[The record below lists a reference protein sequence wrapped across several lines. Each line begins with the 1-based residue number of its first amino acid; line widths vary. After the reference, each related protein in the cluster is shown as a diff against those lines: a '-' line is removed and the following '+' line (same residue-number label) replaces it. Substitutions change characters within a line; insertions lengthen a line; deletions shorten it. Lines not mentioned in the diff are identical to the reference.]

1 MPPLSPFPPPWPAAT
16 ELVGLCF
23 DLVPGADYRLYPQY
37 TIGLH
42 AWFLQQIGAFDPE
55 LSAYLHD
62 GEAEKAFNL
71 SPLVPVAGAG
81 EDALQ
86 LRRGQVYHWGV
97 RGLNRRVVQ
106 GLAVWLRRL
115 PDQVGLR
122 GAPLGIRRVS
132 LGLPPTTYAS
142 LAAISPGSSLSLS
155 FTSPTSFRRRGHH
168 LPLPWPPNLFH
179 SYLRRWNAFSGH
191 PVEAEAFLDWVEE
204 GVLILR
210 HQLRSEKIAAGKR
223 GSVTGF
229 TGQVSFGLTA
239 EAAAHPQFCQL
250 FYSLGHYAPYCG
262 TGHKTPFGLGQTH
275 LGWRSTAPSPQADQQ
290 QQLADRIDALTSHF
304 LAQKKR
310 TGGHRAQ
317 DSAVTW
323 ATIVARREL
332 GESLQTIAADLEI
345 PYQTAKTYGKL
356 ARRYLSDGL

>member
-1 MPPLSPFPPPWPAAT
+1 MPPLPPPWPAAT

-23 DLVPGADYRLYPQY
+23 DLVPSHDHRLYPQY
-37 TIGLH
+37 TMGLH

-62 GEAEKAFNL
+62 GETEKAFNL

-86 LRRGQVYHWGV
+86 LRRGQVYQWWV
-97 RGLNRRVVQ
+97 RGLTRRVVQ

-115 PDQVGLR
+115 PDQVGWR
-122 GAPLGIRRVS
+122 GAPLEIRRVS

-142 LAAISPGSSLSLS
+142 LAAVSPESSLSLS

-168 LPLPWPPNLFH
+168 LPLPWPPNVFH
-179 SYLRRWNAFSGH
+179 SYLRRWQIFSGH
-191 PVEAEAFLDWVEE
+191 PVEAQAFLTWVEE
-204 GVLILR
+204 GVLIRR
-210 HQLRSEKIAAGKR
+210 HRLCSEKVAAGKR

-229 TGQVSFGLTA
+229 TGQVSFGLTP
-239 EAAAHPQFCQL
+239 EAAAHPQFCQV
-250 FYSLGHYAPYCG
+250 FSSLGHYAPYCG

-275 LGWRSTAPSPQADQQ
+275 LGWGATAPPPPANQ
-290 QQLADRIDALTSHF
+290 QQLADRIDALTAHF

-310 TGGHRAQ
+310 TGGHRAR
-317 DSAVTW
+317 DSATLW
-323 ATIVARREL
+323 ATILARREL
-332 GESLQTIAADLEI
+332 GDSLQTIAADLEI

-356 ARRYLSDGL
+356 ARRCLPDGL